1 MYFTMSWDIEGDD
14 KAFTRISSLIMDI
27 IKKHSMMTTEP
38 VSKYLMV
45 KIESE
50 AYWNII
56 LKSLTGICEMYKGKV
71 NFIMSPPLSGGQCN
85 GRIKDWTKVN
95 EVMK

>member
-1 MYFTMSWDIEGDD
+1 MHFTISWDIEGDD
-14 KAFTRISSLIMDI
+14 KAFQRVSGLISDI
-27 IKKHSMMTTEP
+27 IKKHSVMMTEP
-38 VSKYLMV
+38 VSKYLIV

-56 LKSLTGICEMYKGKV
+56 LKALTGICEMYKGKV
-71 NFIMSPPLSGGQCN
+71 NFIMSPPMKDGQYN

-95 EVMK
+95 EATK